1 LSSQQRC
8 WVNGVAM
15 QHYDLMVVGG
25 GPGGYVA
32 AIRAAQLGF
41 KTALVEK
48 QHLGGVCLNWGCIPT
63 KALLRGAD
71 VAHSLKEAEHFGF
84 TVGNL
89 SFDIN
94 KLVQHSRSVADKL
107 SQGIGYLMKKHN
119 ITVIDGSASVTD
131 KYRLDV
137 TQGGKVRQYK
147 ADHIILAT
155 GARARNLPTI
165 AIDGDRVWG
174 AREAMTPTAL
184 PGNLLVIGAG
194 AIGVEFASLYN
205 DLGSNVTL
213 VEAIDR
219 ITPAEDA
226 DISAL
231 AEKAFKQRGIN
242 VLTNSLVASLDSS
255 GSETVARITGPSGE
269 QELNVDQVILAVGIT
284 GNIENLGLEALNVAT
299 TNGFINADEFGKTNL
314 AGLYAIGDVAGAP
327 WLAHKASH
335 EAVICVEKIAGVD
348 GVKPLNKNRVPGCTY
363 CRPQIASI
371 GLTEAQALA
380 AGHQINVG
388 RFNLNANG
396 KALAINEAEGLV
408 KTVFDSNSGELLGA
422 HMIGPEVTE
431 QIQGFGIA
439 QQLEAT
445 EQELAHTVFAHPTVS
460 ESMHESVLDSLGL
473 AIHQ

>member
-1 LSSQQRC
+1 MQQ
-8 WVNGVAM
+8 
-15 QHYDLMVVGG
+15 YDLMVVGG

-71 VAHSLKEAEHFGF
+71 IAHTLKEAEHFGF
-84 TVGNL
+84 TIDNI

-94 KLVQHSRSVADKL
+94 KLVKHSRSVASKL
-107 SQGIGYLMKKHN
+107 SGGVAYLMQKNN
-119 ITVIDGSASVTD
+119 IKVIDGSATVAD
-131 KYRLDV
+131 KCRLDV
-137 TQGGKVRQYK
+137 THKGVVTQYRSN
-147 ADHIILAT
+147 HIILAT
-155 GARARNLPTI
+155 GARARNLPNI
-165 AIDGDRVWG
+165 EIDGDLVWG

-184 PGNLLVIGAG
+184 PGSLLVIGGG

-205 DLGSNVTL
+205 DLGTDVTL
-213 VEAIDR
+213 VEAAER

-226 DISAL
+226 EISSL
-231 AEKAFKQRGIN
+231 AERSFKQRGIK
-242 VLTNSLVASLDSS
+242 VLTNSVVNFVEGA
-255 GSETVARITGPSGE
+255 GE
-269 QELNVDQVILAVGIT
+269 QALASIKGPGGEHQLKFDQVILADGIQ
-284 GNIENLGLEALNVAT
+284 GNIEGLGLKSLGVKTEHSFLITDAC
-299 TNGFINADEFGKTNL
+299 GKTNL

-335 EAVICVEKIAGVD
+335 EAIVCVEKIAGIE
-348 GVKPLNKNRVPGCTY
+348 GIEPLNKDRVPGCTY
-363 CRPQIASI
+363 CRPQIASV
-371 GLTEAQALA
+371 GLTEAQAKA
-380 AGHQINVG
+380 AGHSIRVG
-388 RFNLNANG
+388 RSSLSANG

-408 KTVFDSNSGELLGA
+408 KTIFDAGSGELLGA

-445 EQELAHTVFAHPTVS
+445 EHDLAHTIYAHPTVS
-460 ESMHESVLDSLGL
+460 ESMHESDLDSLGV
-473 AIHQ
+473 AINQ

>member
-1 LSSQQRC
+1 MTTQQF
-8 WVNGVAM
+8 
-15 QHYDLMVVGG
+15 DLMVVGG

-71 VAHSLKEAEHFGF
+71 IAHTLKEAEHFGF
-84 TVGNL
+84 TVDNL
-89 SFDIN
+89 SFDIK
-94 KLVQHSRSVADKL
+94 KLVQHSRSVASKL
-107 SQGIGYLMKKHN
+107 SQGVAYLMQKN
-119 ITVIDGSASVTD
+119 GITVIDGTASLAD
-131 KYRLDV
+131 KCLLDV
-137 TQGGKVRQYK
+137 EQDGKVTQFK
-147 ADHIILAT
+147 ATHIILAT
-155 GARARNLPTI
+155 GARARNLPSI
-165 AIDGDRVWG
+165 EIDGERVWG

-184 PGNLLVIGAG
+184 PSKLLVIGAG

-205 DLGSNVTL
+205 DLGSDVTL
-213 VEAIDR
+213 VEAEQR

-231 AEKAFKQRGIN
+231 AEKAFVQRGIKI
-242 VLTNSLVASLDSS
+242 LTNSIVQSLDSS
-255 GSETVARITGPSGE
+255 GADTVALISGPNGE
-269 QELNVDQVILAVGIT
+269 
-284 GNIENLGLEALNVAT
+284 
-299 TNGFINADEFGKTNL
+299 
-314 AGLYAIGDVAGAP
+314 VAGPP

-348 GVKPLNKNRVPGCTY
+348 AVKPLNKDQVPGCTY
-363 CRPQIASI
+363 CRPQIASV
-371 GLTEAQALA
+371 GLTEAQAKA
-380 AGHQINVG
+380 AGHSIRIG

-408 KTVFDSNSGELLGA
+408 KTVFDEQSGELLGA

-445 EQELAHTVFAHPTVS
+445 EHELAQSIFAHPTVS
-460 ESMHESVLDSLGL
+460 ESMHESVLDSLGIAL
-473 AIHQ
+473 HQ

>member
-1 LSSQQRC
+1 
-8 WVNGVAM
+8 M

-71 VAHSLKEAEHFGF
+71 IAHTLKEAEHFGF
-84 TVGNL
+84 AMDNL
-89 SFDIN
+89 SFDIS
-94 KLVQHSRSVADKL
+94 KLVQHSRSVANKL
-107 SQGIGYLMKKHN
+107 SGGVAYLMKKNN
-119 ITVIDGSASVTD
+119 IKVIDGTATVAD
-131 KYRLDV
+131 KCRLDV
-137 TQGGKVRQYK
+137 SFEGTVTQYR

-155 GARARNLPTI
+155 GARARNLQNI
-165 AIDGDRVWG
+165 EIDGDLIWG
-174 AREAMTPTAL
+174 AREAMTPSIL
-184 PGNLLVIGAG
+184 PGSLLVIGGG

-205 DLGSNVTL
+205 DLGCDVTL
-213 VEAIDR
+213 VEAAER
-219 ITPAEDA
+219 IVSAEDVE
-226 DISAL
+226 ISQL
-231 AEKAFKQRGIN
+231 AEKSFKQRGIN
-242 VLTNSLVASLDSS
+242 VLTNTLVVEVEGAGKQSLASI
-255 GSETVARITGPSGE
+255 VGPDGK
-269 QELNVDQVILAVGIT
+269 QQQKFDQVILAVGIR
-284 GNIENLGLEALNVAT
+284 GNIEGLGLENLGVNT
-299 TNGFINADEFGKTNL
+299 ENSFLIADQFGKTNL

-335 EAVICVEKIAGVD
+335 EAVICVENIAGIQ
-348 GVKPLNKNRVPGCTY
+348 GVKPLDKSRVPGCTY

-371 GLTEAQALA
+371 GLTEAQAKA
-380 AGHQINVG
+380 AGHSTNIG
-388 RFNLNANG
+388 RFNIGANG

-408 KTVFDSNSGELLGA
+408 KTVFDSNTGELLGA

-445 EQELAHTVFAHPTVS
+445 EQELSHTIFAHPTVS
-460 ESMHESVLDSLGL
+460 ESMHESVLDSIGL
-473 AIHQ
+473 SLHQ

>member
-1 LSSQQRC
+1 
-8 WVNGVAM
+8 M
-15 QHYDLMVVGG
+15 QHFDLMVVGG

-71 VAHSLKEAEHFGF
+71 IAHTLNEAEHFGF
-84 TVGNL
+84 SFKEL

-94 KLVQHSRSVADKL
+94 KLVGHSRSVANKL
-107 SQGIGYLMKKHN
+107 SQGIAYLMKKN
-119 ITVIDGSASVTD
+119 GITVIDGTARIAD
-131 KYRLDV
+131 KGLVDV
-137 TQGGKVRQYK
+137 ELNSSIDRYK

-155 GARARNLPTI
+155 GARARNLPNI

-174 AREAMTPTAL
+174 AREAMTPTEL
-184 PGNLLVIGAG
+184 PRRLLVIGAG

-205 DLGSNVTL
+205 DLGSEVTL
-213 VEAIDR
+213 VEAVER
-219 ITPAEDA
+219 MVPAEDA
-226 DISAL
+226 EISAM
-231 AEKAFKQRGIN
+231 AKQAFTKRGIN
-242 VLTNSLVASLDSS
+242 VLTDTLVESLETTGA
-255 GSETVARITGPSGE
+255 ETVAQITGPNGP
-269 QELNVDQVILAVGIT
+269 QELHIDQVILAVGIT
-284 GNIENLGLEALNVAT
+284 GNIEDLGLEALSVAT
-299 TNGFINADEFGKTNL
+299 DRGFLKTDEFCKTNL
-314 AGLYAIGDVAGAP
+314 VGLYAIGDVAGPP

-335 EAVICVEKIAGVD
+335 EGVICVEKIAGID
-348 GVKPLNKNRVPGCTY
+348 TVKPLNKDRVPGCTY

-371 GLTEAQALA
+371 GLTEAQAKS
-380 AGHQINVG
+380 AGHSIRVG

-396 KALAINEAEGLV
+396 KSLAINEAEGLV
-408 KTVFDSNSGELLGA
+408 KTIFDSNSGELLGA

-445 EQELAHTVFAHPTVS
+445 EHELTHTIFAHPTVS
-460 ESMHESVLDSLGL
+460 ESMHESILDSLGL